1 MPLMYV
7 CLQAEKFS
15 LLLMLSLLYP
25 EIEDCRQIGLC
36 WRMVTIITNNN
47 LQMISGFSV

>member
-7 CLQAEKFS
+7 CLQVEKLS

-25 EIEDCRQIGLC
+25 EIEKRRQIGLC
-36 WRMVTIITNNN
+36 QRMVTIITNNN
-47 LQMISGFSV
+47 LQMISCFNV